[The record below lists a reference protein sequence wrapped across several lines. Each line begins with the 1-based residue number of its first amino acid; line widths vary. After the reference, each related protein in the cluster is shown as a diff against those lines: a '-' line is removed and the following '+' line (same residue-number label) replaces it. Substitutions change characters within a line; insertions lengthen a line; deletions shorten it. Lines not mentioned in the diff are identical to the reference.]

1 MHEPTGR
8 PTLCSAG
15 DDVRYLVLA
24 TDYDG
29 TLAHDGVT
37 DESTVAAVER
47 FRAAGGRP
55 ILVTG
60 RELPDLQ
67 RTFPRLEL
75 FERVVVEN
83 GGLLYD
89 PATRRERVLGPASD
103 ARLVDAMQA
112 RGVSPLS
119 VGRTIIAT
127 VEPHQQVAL
136 ECIRTLGL
144 ELQVIFNK
152 GAVMV
157 LPSGVNK
164 ATGLCAALEELS
176 LSSHNV
182 VGIGDAENDHAL
194 LDMCELSVATANAIP
209 SLKARADL
217 VTAGARGFA
226 VQELI
231 DRLLGDPDDS
241 ALSPMRHWLTIGGS
255 EAGPVALEPHGRNL
269 LVSGPSGAG
278 KSTLTN
284 TLLEQLADHRYQFC
298 LVDPEGDYEA
308 FTRAI
313 RIGTAHSGAPI
324 EEVVG
329 ALQRPDQ
336 NVIVSLTG
344 VPKAERPEYFAS
356 LLPRIQ
362 ELRVRTGRP
371 HWLVIDEA
379 HHVLPADWRGAAT
392 LIPHGWSSLAM
403 VTLEPTRVSPL
414 ALRELDIAVAIGQV
428 LPELTDL
435 LAGCGIAA
443 SPDPLAPGAGRMWRL
458 RAPAAATTAATTAG
472 TTFEVRTPTDQHRRH
487 RRKYIEGSLS
497 PETQFVFSGP
507 GERLHLSAQNLAEFL
522 RLAEG
527 VDDETWGYHLGR
539 GDFSQWFRDV
549 IKDDE
554 LAHVAA
560 DIESQPARP
569 RPTAFGAL
577 RQAIEDRY
585 TL

>member
-1 MHEPTGR
+1 M
-8 PTLCSAG
+8 
-15 DDVRYLVLA
+15 RYLVLA

-37 DESTVAAVER
+37 AESTIAAVER

-55 ILVTG
+55 VLVTG

-67 RTFPRLEL
+67 RTFARLDL
-75 FERVVVEN
+75 FDRVVAEN

-89 PATRRERVLGPASD
+89 PTTRRERVLGPASD
-103 ARLVDAMQA
+103 ARLVEAMRA

-127 VEPHQQVAL
+127 LEPFEQVAL

-164 ATGLCAALEELS
+164 ATGLCAALEDLS

-182 VGIGDAENDHAL
+182 AGIGDAENDHAL

-217 VTAGARGFA
+217 VTAGARGFGVA
-226 VQELI
+226 ELI
-231 DRLLGDPDDS
+231 DRLLAGPGDDT
-241 ALSPMRHWLTIGGS
+241 LSPMRHWLSVGVAD
-255 EAGPVALEPHGRNL
+255 EAPVALEPYGRNV
-269 LVSGPSGAG
+269 LVSGPPGAG
-278 KSTLTN
+278 TSTLTT

-298 LVDPEGDYEA
+298 LVDPEGDYDA
-308 FTRAI
+308 FSRAI
-313 RIGTAHSGAPI
+313 RIGTAQSGAPI

-344 VPKAERPEYFAS
+344 VPNAERPNYFAS

-362 ELRVRTGRP
+362 ALHTITGRP

-379 HHVLPADWRGAAT
+379 HLVLPADCRGAAS
-392 LIPHGWSSLAM
+392 LIPHGWCSLAM
-403 VTLEPTRVSPL
+403 VTLEPTRLSPL
-414 ALRELDIAVAIGQV
+414 ALRELDIVVAIGQV
-428 LPELTDL
+428 LPELTEL
-435 LAGCGIAA
+435 LRGRGIDATA
-443 SPDPLAPGAGRMWRL
+443 DPLAPGTGRLWRL
-458 RAPAAATTAATTAG
+458 RETTPP
-472 TTFEVRTPTDQHRRH
+472 TTFDVRMPTDQHRRH
-487 RRKYIEGSLS
+487 RRKHVEGSLS
-497 PETQFVFSGP
+497 PETRFIFSGP
-507 GERLHLSAQNLAEFL
+507 AQQLHLTARNLEEFL

-527 VDDETWGYHLGR
+527 VDDETWWYHLGR
-539 GDFSQWFRDV
+539 GDFSQWFRNV

-554 LAHVAA
+554 LAHAAA
-560 DIESQPARP
+560 DIESHPARS
-569 RPTAFGAL
+569 RPAAFGAL
-577 RQAIEDRY
+577 RLAIEERY